1 MRGWLIRLVARVPAT
16 VRAKLL
22 AALLAMVVLLI
33 ALGVVSLQALNA
45 VNRRAEELV
54 KLQQKLAAYRE
65 LQHGALLQNDR
76 VSMALMVPSE
86 GAAARGRPAQ
96 VRQRAQLE
104 FELLLRQVDQFRAN
118 FDRHRFDVKDAAQF
132 LGPVS
137 EESHWLSEILTADD
151 QFVKTV
157 TQIAEAIRRGNVTEG
172 HDQLVRAAPLAD
184 QIELATGNL
193 AVLAD
198 AQMAASIRQSRAAYL
213 TSRWVV
219 TAFAAASVGL
229 ALLLGYAISL
239 SLIGPVNQMDDQLRQ
254 IASGNFSRRVAV
266 ENRDELGALAANLNR
281 MSEELGRLYR
291 QLEDAS
297 RYKSEFLANMSHE
310 LRTPLNA
317 ILGYTEL
324 ILDQIYGEVPDKIG
338 EVLERVQNSGRHLL
352 ALINDVLDLSK
363 IEAGQ
368 FTLSFNDYSMADIVR
383 TVSTAVEPLTAE
395 KNLALRVVVPPDLP
409 RGRGDERRITQV
421 LLNFVGNA
429 IKFTEAGEVA
439 IRAAVADGQFLVAV
453 SDTGPGIR
461 EQDQQRIF
469 EEFQQADGSSTRPK
483 DGTGLGLTIAKRIVE
498 LHRGRVGVTP
508 SPGQGSTFWFE
519 LPVAAE
525 WEHLPE
531 DPPGSSR

>member
-76 VSMALMVPSE
+76 VSMALMMPGD
-86 GAAARGRPAQ
+86 GAPAGGRPAQ

-104 FELLLRQVDQFRAN
+104 FEILLREVNQFRAN
-118 FDRHRFDVKDAAQF
+118 FDRHRFAVKGAAQF
-132 LGPVS
+132 LGPAP
-137 EESHWLSEILTADD
+137 EENHWLSEILSSDD

-157 TQIAEAIRRGNVTEG
+157 THIAETIRHGNVAEG
-172 HDQLVRAAPLAD
+172 HDQLVRAAPMAD

-193 AVLAD
+193 VVLAD
-198 AQMAASIRQSRAAYL
+198 AQMAASVRQSRAAYV

-219 TAFAAASVGL
+219 IAFAGGSVGL

-239 SLIGPVNQMDDQLRQ
+239 SLIGPVKQMDAQLRQ
-254 IASGNFSRRVAV
+254 IASGNFSPRVAV

-291 QLEDAS
+291 QLEEAS

-383 TVSTAVEPLTAE
+383 TVSTAVEPLTAA

-483 DGTGLGLTIAKRIVE
+483 DGTGLGLAIAKRIVE
-498 LHRGRVGVTP
+498 LHRGRVGVTS

>member
-22 AALLAMVVLLI
+22 AALLAMVALLV
-33 ALGVVSLQALNA
+33 ALGVVSLQALSA

-54 KLQQKLAAYRE
+54 KLQEKLAAYRE

-76 VSMALMVPSE
+76 VSMALMVPTES
-86 GAAARGRPAQ
+86 AAAPGRPAP
-96 VRQRAQLE
+96 VRPPAQLE
-104 FELLLRQVDQFRAN
+104 FELLLRQVNQFRAD
-118 FDRHRFDVKDAAQF
+118 FDRHRFEVKSVAQV
-132 LGPVS
+132 LGPVP
-137 EESHWLSEILTADD
+137 EENHWLSEILSSDD
-151 QFVKTV
+151 QFVNTV
-157 TQIAEAIRRGNVTEG
+157 TRILEAIRRGNVTEG
-172 HDQLVRAAPLAD
+172 HDELVRAAPLAD
-184 QIELATGNL
+184 ALELATGRL
-193 AVLAD
+193 VVLAD
-198 AQMAASIRQSRAAYL
+198 AEMAASVQQSRAAYAV
-213 TSRWVV
+213 SRWAVI
-219 TAFAAASVGL
+219 AFAAGSVGL

-239 SLIGPVNQMDDQLRQ
+239 SLIEPVKRMDAQLRQ
-254 IASGNFSRRVAV
+254 IAAGNFSSRVAV

-291 QLEDAS
+291 QLEEAS

-317 ILGYTEL
+317 ILGYAEL
-324 ILDQIYGEVPDKIG
+324 ILDQIYGEVPDKIR
-338 EVLERVQNSGRHLL
+338 EVLERVQKSGRHLL

-368 FTLSFNDYSMADIVR
+368 FTLSLNDYSMADIVQE
-383 TVSTAVEPLTAE
+383 VSAAVEPLTAE
-395 KNLALRVVVPPDLP
+395 KRLTLRVVVPPDLP
-409 RGRGDERRITQV
+409 RGRGDERRITEV

-429 IKFTEAGEVA
+429 IKFTEAGEVV
-439 IRAAVADGQFLVAV
+439 IRAAVSDGQFLVAV

-469 EEFQQADGSSTRPK
+469 EEFQQADGSGTRPK

-498 LHRGRVGVTP
+498 LHRGRVGVT
-508 SPGQGSTFWFE
+508 STPGQGSTFWFA

-525 WEHLPE
+525 WE
-531 DPPGSSR
+531 SKA

>member
-45 VNRRAEELV
+45 ANRRAEELA
-54 KLQQKLAAYRE
+54 KLQEKLAAYHE
-65 LQHGALLQNDR
+65 LQHGALMQNDR

-291 QLEDAS
+291 QLEEAS
-297 RYKSEFLANMSHE
+297 
-310 LRTPLNA
+310 
-317 ILGYTEL
+317 
-324 ILDQIYGEVPDKIG
+324 QI
-338 EVLERVQNSGRHLL
+338 GRAH
-352 ALINDVLDLSK
+352 V
-363 IEAGQ
+363 
-368 FTLSFNDYSMADIVR
+368 
-383 TVSTAVEPLTAE
+383 
-395 KNLALRVVVPPDLP
+395 
-409 RGRGDERRITQV
+409 
-421 LLNFVGNA
+421 
-429 IKFTEAGEVA
+429 
-439 IRAAVADGQFLVAV
+439 
-453 SDTGPGIR
+453 
-461 EQDQQRIF
+461 
-469 EEFQQADGSSTRPK
+469 
-483 DGTGLGLTIAKRIVE
+483 
-498 LHRGRVGVTP
+498 
-508 SPGQGSTFWFE
+508 
-519 LPVAAE
+519 
-525 WEHLPE
+525 
-531 DPPGSSR
+531 